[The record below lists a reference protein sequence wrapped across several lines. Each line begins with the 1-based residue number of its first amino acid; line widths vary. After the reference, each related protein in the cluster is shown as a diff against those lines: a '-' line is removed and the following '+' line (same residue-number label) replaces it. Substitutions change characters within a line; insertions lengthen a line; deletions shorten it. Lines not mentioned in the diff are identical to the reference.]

1 MQYDCIILGPLRN
14 KCQERLCGQNFI
26 RRNEYMRENWERSR
40 KGWNWISLGI
50 WVEGRGNV
58 VWEQL
63 VLQCCSRDIDHDT
76 WESWSQGQLSEVLL
90 CPIRMSSYKYS
101 CHIQWLAGSSPWD
114 TWLRYKPRGGV
125 QRTANQTLAQSC
137 FCTWC
142 PREMLSQDIVIL
154 P

>member
-26 RRNEYMRENWERSR
+26 MRNEYMRENWERSR

-50 WVEGRGNV
+50 WVEGRGKV

-76 WESWSQGQLSEVLL
+76 WESWSQGQPSECSCVLYEWAHVSI
-90 CPIRMSSYKYS
+90 PVIFSD
-101 CHIQWLAGSSPWD
+101 WLGVAPGIHGLD
-114 TWLRYKPRGGV
+114 TNPEVEFRE
-125 QRTANQTLAQSC
+125 QQTRL
-137 FCTWC
+137 
-142 PREMLSQDIVIL
+142 MLSHASVLDVQERCFL
-154 P
+154 RT